1 MITIRGS
8 GLTIKDIALVARGE
22 PVELTRDATV
32 RERIESS
39 RRIIVEAVESDKA
52 IYGVT
57 TLFGGMAHR
66 AVPKQLA
73 RELSTNAIWS
83 HKTTT
88 GERLP
93 AKDVRAAML
102 LRANSLL
109 HGISGVRFEILERFV
124 AFLNANALP
133 HVFELGS
140 IGASGDLVP
149 LAYIAGA
156 LLGVDR
162 EYKFD
167 IGNETLDSHRAL
179 AQLGLEPLP
188 LEPKEGL
195 ALVNGTS
202 VSTAVAAN
210 CIARAQD
217 LLQLSFALHALYIQA
232 LLGTDQSFHPF
243 IHEHKPHPGQL
254 RAAREMVRLLKGSRL
269 IHDESSG
276 DRQHRQ
282 GALIQDR
289 YSLRCLPQYLGPIVD
304 GLDVIARQVEIEA
317 NSANDN
323 PLIDPA
329 TGTIYHCGNFLAQ
342 YTAVAMDQLRYFVG
356 LLAKHLDVQI
366 ALLVMPEFSNGLP
379 ASLIANP
386 DRAVNVGFKS
396 LQVVNHSIMPLL
408 TYYGTSLADR
418 FPTHAEQFNQNIN
431 SQAMGSAN
439 LARRSL
445 DLFEHYLANALLFAV
460 QAIELR
466 TQTVEGHYDARRCLS
481 PATARVYEV
490 TRNVIGKP
498 IGGNRP
504 LIWNDNEQSLE
515 PMAERLLT
523 DLRHRGLIVAALR
536 N

>member
-1 MITIRGS
+1 MITLRGS
-8 GLTIKDIALVARGE
+8 GLTLNDIAVVARGE
-22 PVELTRDATV
+22 RVELTRDADV
-32 RERIESS
+32 RQRMAASQRLIAD
-39 RRIIVEAVESDKA
+39 AVDNGKA

-66 AVPKQLA
+66 AVPKQMA
-73 RELSTNAIWS
+73 RELSTHAIWS

-93 AKDVRAAML
+93 GKDVRVAML

-109 HGISGVRFEILERFV
+109 HGISGVRLEIVERFV

-149 LAYIAGA
+149 LAYISGA
-156 LLGVDR
+156 LLGVSR
-162 EYKFD
+162 EYQVD
-167 IGNETLDSHRAL
+167 LDGESLDSHDAL
-179 AQLGLEPLP
+179 ARLGLEPLA

-202 VSTAVAAN
+202 VSTGIAAN
-210 CIARAQD
+210 CVIRARE
-217 LLQLSFALHALYIQA
+217 LLGLTLAIHALYVQA
-232 LLGTDQSFHPF
+232 LYGTDQSYHPF
-243 IHEHKPHPGQL
+243 IHEHKPHPGQVW
-254 RAAREMVRLLKGSRL
+254 AAREMSRLLQGSRL
-269 IHDESSG
+269 IHDESGG
-276 DRQHRQ
+276 DRQHRK
-282 GALIQDR
+282 GRLIQDR

-304 GLDVIARQVEIEA
+304 GIETIARQIETEA

-329 TGTIYHCGNFLAQ
+329 SGAIYHCGNFLAQ
-342 YTAVAMDQLRYFVG
+342 YTGVAMDQLRYYIG

-366 ALLVMPEFSNGLP
+366 ALLMMPEFSNGLP
-379 ASLIANP
+379 PSLIGNP
-386 DRAVNVGFKS
+386 DHALNVGFKS

-408 TYYGTSLADR
+408 TYYGSSLVDHY
-418 FPTHAEQFNQNIN
+418 PTHAEQFNQNIN

-460 QAIELR
+460 QAVELR
-466 TQTVEGHYDARRCLS
+466 TQVEGGHYDARRCLS
-481 PATARVYEV
+481 APTARVYEAVRTVVGSPV
-490 TRNVIGKP
+490 TGT
-498 IGGNRP
+498 RP
-504 LIWNDNEQSLE
+504 LMWNDSEVSLE
-515 PMAERLLT
+515 PLVRALLA
-523 DLRHRGLIVAALR
+523 DIAGRGRVLASLHA
-536 N
+536 

>member
-8 GLTIKDIALVARGE
+8 GLTLKDIALVARGE

-162 EYKFD
+162 EYKVD

>member
-88 GERLP
+88 GDRLP

-162 EYKFD
+162 EYKVD

-188 LEPKEGL
+188 PEPKEGL

>member
-88 GERLP
+88 GDRLP

-162 EYKFD
+162 EYKVD

>member
-8 GLTIKDIALVARGE
+8 GLTIRDIALVARGE
-22 PVELTRDATV
+22 PVELTREAAV
-32 RERIESS
+32 RQRMEDSQRLIAA
-39 RRIIVEAVESDKA
+39 AVQGGKS

-57 TLFGGMAHR
+57 TLYGGMANR
-66 AVPKQLA
+66 AVPKQLS
-73 RELSTNAIWS
+73 RELSTHAIWS

-93 AKDVRAAML
+93 PGDVRAAML
-102 LRANSLL
+102 LRANSLM
-109 HGISGVRFEILERFV
+109 HGVSGVRLQIVERFV

-133 HVFELGS
+133 HVFEQGS

-156 LLGVDR
+156 VLGVDR
-162 EYKFD
+162 AYQLD
-167 IGNETLDSHRAL
+167 LGGETLDSHAAL
-179 AQLGLEPLP
+179 ARLGLEPLA

-202 VSTAVAAN
+202 VSTGIAAN
-210 CIARAQD
+210 SIARAQQ
-217 LLQLSFALHALYIQA
+217 LLNLTLALHALYVQS
-232 LLGTDQSFHPF
+232 LYGTDQSYHPF
-243 IHEHKPHPGQL
+243 IHEHKPHPGQVW
-254 RAAREMVRLLKGSRL
+254 AASEMRRLLKGSRL

-276 DRQHRQ
+276 DRQHRT
-282 GALIQDR
+282 GGLIQDR
-289 YSLRCLPQYLGPIVD
+289 YSVRCLPQYLGPIVD
-304 GLDVIARQVEIEA
+304 GFGSIARQIETEA

-329 TGTIYHCGNFLAQ
+329 SGTIYHCGNFLAQ
-342 YTAVAMDQLRYFVG
+342 YTAVAMDQLRYYVG

-379 ASLIANP
+379 PSLIGNP
-386 DRAVNVGFKS
+386 GHPINVGFKS

-408 TYYGTSLADR
+408 SYYGASLADR

-460 QAIELR
+460 QAAELR

-481 PATARVYEV
+481 PATARVYEAV
-490 TRNVIGKP
+490 RNVIGKP
-498 IGGNRP
+498 VGGNRP
-504 LIWNDNEQSLE
+504 LIWNDSEQSFE
-515 PMAERLLT
+515 PMAERLLL
-523 DLRHRGLIVAALR
+523 DLRHRGLIIASLLD
-536 N
+536 

>member
-8 GLTIKDIALVARGE
+8 GLTIRDIALVARGE
-22 PVELTRDATV
+22 PVELTRDSMV
-32 RERIESS
+32 RERIEAS
-39 RRIIVEAVESDKA
+39 RRIIAQAVESDKA

-73 RELSTNAIWS
+73 RDLSTNAIWS

-93 AKDVRAAML
+93 AQDVRAAML

-109 HGISGVRFEILERFV
+109 HGISGVRLEIVERFIT
-124 AFLNANALP
+124 FLNTKALP
-133 HVFELGS
+133 QVFELGS

-162 EYKFD
+162 EYRVD
-167 IGNETLDSHRAL
+167 IGSETLDSHSAL
-179 AQLGLEPLP
+179 ARMRLEPLAP
-188 LEPKEGL
+188 EPKEGL

-202 VSTAVAAN
+202 VSTGIAAN
-210 CIARAQD
+210 CVARAQE
-217 LLQLSFALHALYIQA
+217 LLQLSLALHALYIQA

-243 IHEHKPHPGQL
+243 IHEHKPHPGQVW
-254 RAAREMVRLLKGSRL
+254 AAHEMLALLKGSRL

-276 DRQHRQ
+276 NRQHRH
-282 GALIQDR
+282 GGLIQDR

-304 GLDVIARQVEIEA
+304 GIEVVARQIETEA

-329 TGTIYHCGNFLAQ
+329 SGAIYHCGNFLAQ
-342 YTAVAMDQLRYFVG
+342 YTAVAMDQLRYYVG

-379 ASLIANP
+379 GSLIGNP
-386 DRAVNVGFKS
+386 DRPVNVGFKS

-408 TYYGTSLADR
+408 TYYGASLADR

-439 LARRSL
+439 FARRSL
-445 DLFEHYLANALLFAV
+445 DLFEHYVANALLFAV
-460 QAIELR
+460 QAVELR
-466 TQTVEGHYDARRCLS
+466 TQAVEGHYDARRCLS
-481 PATARVYEV
+481 PATARVYETV
-490 TRNVIGKP
+490 RGVIGKP
-498 IGGNRP
+498 ISGNRP
-504 LIWNDNEQSLE
+504 LIWNDNEQALE
-515 PMAERLLT
+515 PLVERLLL
-523 DLRHRGLIVAALR
+523 DLRHRRLIVASLR
-536 N
+536 A